1 MRTRLREGKYI
12 ERGKNVMKKF
22 DLPLWAD
29 TLFICSI
36 AFLFF
41 FCIFR
46 FYIGALWAA
55 ILCSLAA
62 AGAATFLLHVLI
74 RRRHRKKYTARQNKL
89 EIQKLSF
96 HLAMDAPA
104 HNAERFAAALAAE
117 SGKDAKIEG
126 ERILVGGREYFLRF
140 HLEPATADELATVIR
155 RGGGEK
161 TVFAS
166 AFTKEAE
173 ALALSFGIELMD
185 AEKSYALLQE
195 NDCLPENYIM
205 GSQIKRSLKNG
216 LRLRLARKSW
226 KGYLL
231 AGVSL
236 LLFSLI
242 SIFPVYYIVAGG
254 LLLAAAVLVRIFGK
268 V

>member
-1 MRTRLREGKYI
+1 
-12 ERGKNVMKKF
+12 
-22 DLPLWAD
+22 
-29 TLFICSI
+29 
-36 AFLFF
+36 
-41 FCIFR
+41 
-46 FYIGALWAA
+46 
-55 ILCSLAA
+55 
-62 AGAATFLLHVLI
+62 
-74 RRRHRKKYTARQNKL
+74 
-89 EIQKLSF
+89 
-96 HLAMDAPA
+96 MDAPA

-126 ERILVGGREYFLRF
+126 ERILFGGREYFLRF

-205 GSQIKRSLKNG
+205 GSQIKRSLKNE

-242 SIFPVYYIVAGG
+242 SIFPVYYINRNFRCKII
-254 LLLAAAVLVRIFGK
+254 LLPCKFFLLFTSSGRNFKCKRGRAFNSWHDNYRYNFSLLFCRNI
-268 V
+268 